1 MLRLGPRSLAFAVT
15 LAATSLASTAFAGEV
30 ATPCGDAPLTCA
42 EAPAQFSKEVALPVQ
57 GGFDTGWVPQGSA
70 LQVHLF
76 AQLFASTSVDL
87 AGRLVTSWPDP
98 LTLEAPGDPGGGA
111 MNMHYGFDIG
121 AEASVSVTVLGQ
133 TFNWTGP
140 IPYLPQ
146 FDFQVQA
153 GEAFDP
159 WAFDGV
165 TVDGSSMEATLA
177 QVSATDFIGVNIP
190 GLDGGFE
197 LNVKAD
203 LAGTYRTLEVR
214 VEEDGAIAASITG
227 AVSAPVADFA
237 GGGSVDY
244 RVHPIGEIQYDG
256 TLHLIP
262 AFYIDT
268 IGPSWSIPIADIP
281 IPFSFV
287 QKDWEFDPVDIH
299 VKLPDVALP
308 TDPEGP
314 APVTE
319 PVVFDLGSIEV
330 GALGTQALSL
340 GNTGE
345 AELASVLSS
354 DDPAVTVP
362 PTLDLTPG
370 ATASFDALVKPT
382 EPGQFEST
390 IVVASN
396 DPDEPER
403 EIVLRY
409 EATPAPSD
417 DGDGDG
423 DDGTYLDDVT
433 PSGGG
438 CACATSPGA
447 GGVGGGAGALGLGF
461 AAIAVLRRRARRQA
475 RAAR

>member
-1 MLRLGPRSLAFAVT
+1 
-15 LAATSLASTAFAGEV
+15 
-30 ATPCGDAPLTCA
+30 
-42 EAPAQFSKEVALPVQ
+42 
-57 GGFDTGWVPQGSA
+57 
-70 LQVHLF
+70 
-76 AQLFASTSVDL
+76 
-87 AGRLVTSWPDP
+87 
-98 LTLEAPGDPGGGA
+98 
-111 MNMHYGFDIG
+111 
-121 AEASVSVTVLGQ
+121 
-133 TFNWTGP
+133 
-140 IPYLPQ
+140 
-146 FDFQVQA
+146 
-153 GEAFDP
+153 
-159 WAFDGV
+159 
-165 TVDGSSMEATLA
+165 
-177 QVSATDFIGVNIP
+177 
-190 GLDGGFE
+190 
-197 LNVKAD
+197 
-203 LAGTYRTLEVR
+203 
-214 VEEDGAIAASITG
+214 
-227 AVSAPVADFA
+227 VSAPVADFA